1 MLASVEQALVQLDKA
16 QGGGGKSNGSGSNH
30 DVLSAAAAHEVAAEV
45 RFRKKHQNIPI
56 AS

>member
-16 QGGGGKSNGSGSNH
+16 QGGSGKSNGSGSNH

-45 RFRKKHQNIPI
+45 RFHKKHQNIPI